1 MLSLPISHG
10 NGQPLAAQIVAGI
23 KRQIEE
29 RHLRP
34 GTKLP
39 SIRSFADIHR
49 VSRFTVVEAYDRLV
63 AMGYLQS
70 RRGAGFYTTIPAAAA
85 RPERAATDDHKRN
98 EELVWLVRRL
108 LEAGEHKLL
117 AGGPWLPNSW
127 LDEAGIRQ
135 SLNVLARK
143 NGAYLLEYGHPFG
156 YLPLRE
162 HLTLMLSELGIT
174 AHPGQIL
181 LTQGTSHALELVIRY
196 LLKPGDT
203 ALVDDP
209 GYYNMFGNLR
219 LQGITM
225 LAVPRNRDGPDVG
238 VLETLAAAHR
248 PKVYF
253 TQSVMQNPTGTDMS
267 PHIAFKVLQAAER
280 HNFFVVEDDI
290 FCDLQVKTT
299 QRLATLDQLNRVIYA
314 RSFSKTLSG
323 SLRVGFLACAQGIA
337 EELADIKMLTSITT
351 SQFTERLIYL
361 MLVDGHYRKYLSRLH
376 ERLGETRINV
386 VRAFGRM
393 GMQMFVEPTGG
404 MFVWARFPHI
414 DDSLALAEASQR
426 EGIILAPGTVFRPHL
441 ERSPWMRFNVAV
453 CEDARVQRWLQRQ
466 AVSCESEGYG
476 GAFSMRTEPAGRG
489 GDRTPAQ
496 TT

>member
-1 MLSLPISHG
+1 MLSLTVNAKG
-10 NGQPLAAQIVAGI
+10 DQPLVDQIVTGI
-23 KRQIEE
+23 RRQIDD

-34 GTKLP
+34 GSKLP
-39 SIRSFADIHR
+39 SIRNFADSYG

-70 RRGAGFYTTIPAAAA
+70 RRGAGFYTAASPAHAEAGHPA
-85 RPERAATDDHKRN
+85 PSADHKRN

-108 LEAGEHKLL
+108 LEADENTLL

-127 LDEAGIRQ
+127 LDEAGIRA

-143 NGAYLLEYGHPFG
+143 NGAHLLEYGHPFG

-162 HLTLMLSELGIT
+162 HLALMLGSLGIT
-174 AHPGQIL
+174 AHPGQVL
-181 LTQGTSHALELVIRY
+181 LTQGTSQALELVIRY
-196 LLKPGDT
+196 LLKSGDA

-219 LQGITM
+219 LQGVEM
-225 LAVPRNRDGPDVG
+225 LAVPRNRDGPDVA
-238 VLETLAAAHR
+238 VLERLAASHK

-253 TQSVMQNPTGTDMS
+253 TQSVMQNPTGTEMS
-267 PHIAFKVLQAAER
+267 PHVAFKVLQAAER
-280 HNFFVVEDDI
+280 HNFTVVEDDI

-299 QRLATLDQLNRVIYA
+299 PRLATLDQLKRVIYA

-323 SLRVGFLACAQGIA
+323 SLRVGFLACAQEVA
-337 EELADIKMLTSITT
+337 NELADIKMLTSITT

-376 ERLGETRINV
+376 ERLGEARRNV
-386 VRAFGRM
+386 VRAFERM
-393 GMQMFVEPTGG
+393 GMELFVEPADG

-414 DDSLALAEASQR
+414 ADSLALAEASQR
-426 EGIILAPGTVFRPHL
+426 DGIMLAPGAVFRPHL
-441 ERSPWMRFNVAV
+441 ERSPWMRFNVTA
-453 CEDARVQRWLQRQ
+453 CEDTRVLRWLQQ
-466 AVSCESEGYG
+466 VACKE
-476 GAFSMRTEPAGRG
+476 A
-489 GDRTPAQ
+489 
-496 TT
+496 

>member
-1 MLSLPISHG
+1 MLALTISHKS
-10 NGQPLAAQIVAGI
+10 GQPLADQIVAGI
-23 KRQIEE
+23 KRQIDD
-29 RHLRP
+29 RQLRP

-39 SIRSFADIHR
+39 SIRTFADTNN

-70 RRGAGFYTTIPAAAA
+70 RRGAGFYTAGTPAAAEG
-85 RPERAATDDHKRN
+85 PQPAASDAHKRN
-98 EELVWLVRRL
+98 EELVWLIRRL
-108 LEAGEHKLL
+108 LEADENTLL

-127 LDEAGIRQ
+127 LDETGIRQ

-162 HLTLMLSELGIT
+162 HLALMLAGLGIT

-181 LTQGTSHALELVIRY
+181 LTQGTSQALELVIRY
-196 LLKPGDT
+196 FLKPGDA

-219 LQGITM
+219 LQGVDM
-225 LAVPRNRDGPDVG
+225 LAVPRNRDGPDVAM
-238 VLETLAAAHR
+238 LEKLAAAHR

-267 PHIAFKVLQAAER
+267 PHVAFKVLQAAER
-280 HNFFVVEDDI
+280 HNFMVVEDDI
-290 FCDLQVKTT
+290 FCDLQVKATP
-299 QRLATLDQLNRVIYA
+299 RLATLDQLNRVIYA

-323 SLRVGFLACAQGIA
+323 SLRVGFIACAQGIA

-361 MLVDGHYRKYLSRLH
+361 MLVDGHYRKYLARLH
-376 ERLGETRINV
+376 ERLGEARVNV
-386 VRAFGRM
+386 VRAFERLGLEL
-393 GMQMFVEPTGG
+393 FVEPADG
-404 MFVWARFPHI
+404 MFVWARFPHVE
-414 DDSLALAEASQR
+414 DSLALAEASQR
-426 EGIILAPGTVFRPHL
+426 DGIMLAPGAVFRPHL
-441 ERSPWMRFNVAV
+441 DRSPWMRFNVTT
-453 CEDARVQRWLQRQ
+453 CEDTRVQRWLARQ
-466 AVSCESEGYG
+466 A
-476 GAFSMRTEPAGRG
+476 AGK
-489 GDRTPAQ
+489 AA
-496 TT
+496 